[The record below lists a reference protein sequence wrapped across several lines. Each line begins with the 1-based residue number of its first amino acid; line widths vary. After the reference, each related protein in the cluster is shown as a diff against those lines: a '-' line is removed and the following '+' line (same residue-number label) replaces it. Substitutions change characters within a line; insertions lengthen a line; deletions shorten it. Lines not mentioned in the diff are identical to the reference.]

1 MKIQIELDKD
11 NLVEKLETRLR
22 YLVTFAFRWLTNEG
36 EALGYILGALHFML
50 FVLLVLLVIASHTI
64 YTSFWF
70 QFSIFICILFIW
82 VQHIFLK
89 VCISVIAEKNLTKN
103 ISPFHTLIKDVFQI
117 SSTDFSNYF
126 LTAETVALGC
136 FGLELIARAV
146 TYGRSIF
153 RPSMA

>member
-1 MKIQIELDKD
+1 
-11 NLVEKLETRLR
+11 
-22 YLVTFAFRWLTNEG
+22 
-36 EALGYILGALHFML
+36 
-50 FVLLVLLVIASHTI
+50 
-64 YTSFWF
+64 
-70 QFSIFICILFIW
+70 
-82 VQHIFLK
+82 

-136 FGLELIARAV
+136 FALELISRTI